1 MDGASFSPHLVEDD
15 KGDCHPDAPY
25 YWLCPVTWLEQA
37 GYAVHNQHPLGRIYM
52 LLLAVRSQ
60 VSTHNLQSPSH

>member
-15 KGDCHPDAPY
+15 KGYRHLDAPS

-37 GYAVHNQHPLGRIYM
+37 GYADHNHHPLGRIYM
-52 LLLAVRSQ
+52 LLLAVRLQ
-60 VSTHNLQSPSH
+60 VTTHNLQSLSH